1 MQNNKGRKRG
11 YSDKPQAGKYKSEG
25 RPSRGKKFGSN
36 TDKPKEEFVK
46 SGNSYSKNKFSG
58 KRRFDAN
65 DSGFERK
72 RKNFGSDDN
81 TGFEKK
87 RSSRFEGKKSVS
99 ENEGGERRERTR
111 FKKEG
116 GFEREK
122 RSFKS
127 SDNPRP

>member
-1 MQNNKGRKRG
+1 MQNSKGRKRG
-11 YSDKPQAGKYKSEG
+11 NSDKPQAGRYKSEG
-25 RPSRGKKFGSN
+25 RPSRGKKFGSS
-36 TDKPKEEFVK
+36 TDKSKEEFVK

-58 KRRFDAN
+58 KRRFDA
-65 DSGFERK
+65 DESGFERK

-81 TGFEKK
+81 AGFEK
-87 RSSRFEGKKSVS
+87 
-99 ENEGGERRERTR
+99 RERPSR

-127 SDNPRP
+127 SDSPRPYRKRDEGFDGEERPS